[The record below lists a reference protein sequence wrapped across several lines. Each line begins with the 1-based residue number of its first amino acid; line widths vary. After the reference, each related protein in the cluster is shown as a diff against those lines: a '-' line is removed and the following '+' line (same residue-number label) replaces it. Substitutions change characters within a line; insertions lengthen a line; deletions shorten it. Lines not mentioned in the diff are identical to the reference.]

1 MVTLRRISR
10 KNKGDV
16 HLTAIIY
23 YSKHHGNTK
32 KLLDA
37 IAAEDPEVEFV
48 DVTEKH
54 ELDLRRYDKIG
65 FASGIYYNKFAEQ
78 VLNFAKVN
86 LPTGKD
92 VFFIATAGNPT
103 KSCFNSIADV
113 AKSKHSNELGR
124 YISKGFDTYG
134 PFRLVGGLQKGHPT
148 EEEIQ
153 GAVNFYKGLDGNE

>member
-37 IAAEDPEVEFV
+37 IAAAGSEVELV

-54 ELDLRRYDKIG
+54 ELDLSRYDKIG

-78 VLNFAKVN
+78 VQNFAKVN

-103 KSCFNSIADV
+103 KNCFNSIAV
-113 AKSKHSNELGR
+113 VTQEKHCRELGR
-124 YISKGFDTYG
+124 YITKGFDTYG
-134 PFRLVGGLQKGHPT
+134 PFKLVGGLQKGHPT
-148 EEEIQ
+148 EEEIE
-153 GAVNFYKGLDGNE
+153 GAVTFYKGLEQK